1 MNKFERA
8 ELDYV
13 LDKAF
18 AFHGKPCG
26 GTVIG
31 VRMAMLGL
39 RMIGITDPKGAE
51 RKDIIAVAEN
61 DRCAVDAL
69 QHVTGCRVATRA
81 LKLKDYGKMAAT
93 FVNLKTGKAVRIVC
107 PEETRDRVQK
117 YKPEEGEK
125 KERTIAGY
133 KAMPLDELFYA
144 QEVTASFEDADMPG
158 PAKHRIQCEQ
168 CGESVSDHRE
178 REVNGKSLC
187 IHCSEGGYYEVVSD
201 RIAVPAGAA

>member
-8 ELDYV
+8 ELNHI

-39 RMIGITDPKGAE
+39 KMIGIKDPKGAD
-51 RKDIIAVAEN
+51 RKKIMAVAEN
-61 DRCAVDAL
+61 DRCAVDAI
-69 QHVTGCRVATRA
+69 QHVTGCRVAARA
-81 LKLKDYGKMAAT
+81 LKLKDYGKTAAT
-93 FVNLKTGKAVRIVC
+93 FVNLETGKAVRIVC
-107 PEETRDRVQK
+107 PEETRETVQK
-117 YKPEEGEK
+117 YKPEEGDK

-144 QEVTASFEDADMPG
+144 QQVKVEFDENDLPG
-158 PAKHRIQCEQ
+158 HAKVRLKCDR
-168 CGESVSDHRE
+168 CGEWVSDHRE
-178 REVNGKSLC
+178 REQGGKTLC
-187 IHCSEGGYYEVVSD
+187 IHCAEGGYYEVVED
-201 RIAVPAGAA
+201 RIPVTA